1 MTSGRLMAQAETLI
15 RSSPSLGS
23 GTSRV
28 TIFITFRLIYAKI
41 TTSGGPYLV
50 MSTHFIVAGMVEK
63 QRTTSIGLVQCN
75 SLTGEIRTGHKSGE
89 HISREWI
96 MWT

>member
-1 MTSGRLMAQAETLI
+1 MTSGRLMAQAATLI

-28 TIFITFRLIYAKI
+28 TIFITFRCSHAKT

-63 QRTTSIGLVQCN
+63 QRITPRESRNLN
-75 SLTGEIRTGHKSGE
+75 EPTGEIRTGHKSGK
-89 HISREWI
+89 HGSRKRI
-96 MWT
+96 M